1 MFCLMKKLFF
11 ASLTMIF
18 ACTLPVLAQ
27 QTSSLDSAVASASAF
42 ENIPRVAVP
51 ARPFL
56 FINNKEIATARE
68 RAENEEWAKK
78 LKANYLRTADEW
90 VERDYAFVQ
99 NIIPPTGSLFIYGLG
114 LNLDP
119 VQKKR
124 MTWRGWKDPRRVQG
138 SDGAIYPSASHSDDG
153 SGWMDP
159 KTKEKYFFIAF
170 ANGMTITQLER
181 TDLPALVNAY
191 ALTGKEVYAQRA
203 LWILDAIATIYPRA
217 YEGPI
222 DYPGNKP
229 GRPDGGRL
237 ERPYYQAARALVR
250 YAYFAEVLSSSVHAT
265 EPSPSNAPYSMLKNI
280 ELNLLM
286 NGADYCL
293 RMTKSGKGA
302 SLELNNGN
310 IDYNR
315 GPLVVGA
322 MLGIP
327 EWVEWALN
335 GPLGFRY
342 AVTNTID
349 INGRYFETGASYAQH
364 TRELLLSTAQ
374 VLTRMRMPAYPQG
387 FPAYDDKRFALFAL
401 DFFTGI
407 QAAGRLPLFGDA
419 GPDRAVLTHGRPFDK
434 GTLLAAQEFYHYS
447 QQNDVR
453 EAALRAGAQMLQ
465 NLPENYQPGEAEL
478 FHAPDWNAQIKQ
490 IQAGSS
496 HNKGSTLFF
505 DYGTLIFRSGPADNE
520 RAAVIRFGPTLN
532 HGQADELNLQFY
544 AKGREFSFDPGYYNT
559 HLRFGFTSSTVAH
572 NLLVVNRRNQLRRP
586 APGGDLQTW
595 TDGSILR
602 SAAVDNPQAY
612 ADQDMQEYKRRVAL
626 IDISPDDSYII
637 DTFWAR
643 GGRDYDYS
651 LHGISQGKLEIL
663 PSPGTALQETR
674 TGSILSPQVDYSAEM
689 DANGRVASYANSQ
702 FYFAP
707 PGDGYGFLSRPS
719 FYALNGPARL
729 QWSASDKTDHQL
741 YVSHFAPPAAQLI
754 TAQSPKPPGVMDV
767 TYALSRVNVA
777 ASQTVRFTSVILP
790 TQGANKLA
798 SIEELTAGD
807 KPRETFALRLKPA
820 AEVISPVREH
830 LYFASNKSARRV
842 SFENDISFSGEEG
855 YLSLD
860 GEGKVLAAS
869 LTGSGEIRKGQ
880 FKFSVATRFTKPLQI
895 LKIENQPLRLLVNA
909 PYDQTRHLAGSIVR
923 LNKAGLSRPFSLRVQ
938 KIEAAG
944 QDSWLTMDASSN
956 IHAVGIVKSYD
967 AASHTLTTD
976 APFPRARP
984 YLFGYDF
991 ETGESGISNSQN
1003 EYNGTYDGFQVVKA
1017 DNPQQNAGIKT
1028 LQNKRTEIV
1037 LDTGGTF
1044 SPGDAF
1050 EIQLFASG
1058 DTLEIPVWS
1067 QAQRNTNGQWQ
1078 FSGNGEVTLN
1088 E

>member
-1 MFCLMKKLFF
+1 MKKQFL
-11 ASLTMIF
+11 ASLTMIL

-27 QTSSLDSAVASASAF
+27 QTSSPDPAVASASAF
-42 ENIPRVAVP
+42 EKIPRVAVP
-51 ARPFL
+51 DRPFL
-56 FINNKEIATARE
+56 FINREEIAAARE
-68 RAENEEWAKK
+68 RTENEDWARE
-78 LKANYLRTADEW
+78 LKEDYLRTADEW

-99 NIIPPTGSLFIYGLG
+99 NVIPPAGSLFIYGLG

-124 MTWRGWKDPRRVQG
+124 MAWRGWKDPHRVQG
-138 SDGAIYPSASHSDDG
+138 SDGAIYPSTTHPDDG
-153 SGWMDP
+153 SGWTDP
-159 KTKEKYFFIAF
+159 KTREKYFFVAF
-170 ANGMTITQLER
+170 ANGMMIKQLER
-181 TDLPALVNAY
+181 FDLPALVNAY

-203 LWILDAIATIYPRA
+203 LWLLDAIATIYPRA

-237 ERPYYQAARALVR
+237 QRPYYQAARALIR
-250 YAYFAEVLSSSVHAT
+250 YAYFAEVLSTSAHAA
-265 EPSPSNAPYSMLKNI
+265 EPSPSNVPYSMLKNI

-293 RMTKSGKGA
+293 RMTQSGKGA
-302 SLELNNGN
+302 SHELNNGN

-327 EWVEWALN
+327 EWVDWALN

-374 VLTRMRMPAYPQG
+374 ALTRMRLPAYPQG

-401 DFFTGI
+401 DFFTGM

-419 GPDRAVLTHGRPFDK
+419 GPDRAVLTHGQPFDK
-434 GTLLAAQEFYHYS
+434 GTLLAAQEFYRYS
-447 QQNDVR
+447 QQADVR

-465 NLPENYQPGEAEL
+465 NKPENYSYGEAEL
-478 FHAPDWNAQIKQ
+478 FHAPHWDAQIQ
-490 IQAGSS
+490 QAQAESGSS
-496 HNKGSTLFF
+496 RSKGSTLFF

-520 RAAVIRFGPTLN
+520 RAAVMRFGPTLN

-586 APGGDLQTW
+586 SPGGDLQTW
-595 TDGSILR
+595 TDGIALR
-602 SAAVDNPQAY
+602 SAAANNPQAY
-612 ADQDMQEYKRRVAL
+612 ADQNLQEYKRRVAL
-626 IDISPDDSYII
+626 IDLSPDDSYIV

-651 LHGISQGKLEIL
+651 LHGISQGKLQIL
-663 PSPGTALQETR
+663 PSPGTVLQETR
-674 TGSILSPQVDYSAEM
+674 AGSVLSPKVDYSAEM
-689 DANGRVASYANSQ
+689 DANGRVASYADSP

-729 QWSASDKTDHQL
+729 QWSASDKTDHLL
-741 YVSHFAPPAAQLI
+741 YVSHFAPPSAQLI
-754 TAQSPKPPGVMDV
+754 TAQSPKPPAVMDV
-767 TYALSRVNVA
+767 TYALSRVNVPA
-777 ASQTVRFTSVILP
+777 AQTVRFTSVILP
-790 TQGANKLA
+790 TQGTNKLA
-798 SIEELTAGD
+798 SVEELSTRD
-807 KPRETFALRLKPA
+807 SSRETFALRLKPA
-820 AEVISPVREH
+820 AEVASSVREH
-830 LYFASNKSARRV
+830 LYFASNKNALPV
-842 SFENDISFSGEEG
+842 SFENDITFSGEEG

-860 GEGKVLAAS
+860 ANGKVSAAS
-869 LTGSGEIRKGQ
+869 LTGSGEIRRGN
-880 FKFSVATRFTKPLQI
+880 FKFTVIPRFTKPLQI

-909 PYDQTRHLAGSIVR
+909 PFEQTRYLAGSILR
-923 LNKAGLSRPFSLRVQ
+923 LNKAGLARPFSLRVQ
-938 KIEAAG
+938 KSEAAG

-967 AASHTLTTD
+967 AASRTLTTD
-976 APFPRARP
+976 APFPHARP
-984 YLFGYDF
+984 YLYGYDF
-991 ETGESGISNSQN
+991 ETGKSGISNSQN
-1003 EYNGTYDGFQVVKA
+1003 EYNGAYNGFQIVSA
-1017 DNPQQNAGIKT
+1017 NNPQQRAGIKT
-1028 LQNKRTEIV
+1028 MQNRRTEIV
-1037 LDTGGTF
+1037 LDTAAANTF

-1050 EIQLFASG
+1050 EIQLYAPG
-1058 DTLEIPVWS
+1058 DTLEVPVWS
-1067 QAQRNTNGQWQ
+1067 QAKRDGNGQWQ
-1078 FSGNGEVTLN
+1078 FTGNGKVTISK
-1088 E
+1088 